1 MRGSDPLHRRQSA
14 VVFVSLLFFNLVLF
28 MIQLWLFVAV
38 LEAAL
43 AGRTGVAIPA
53 AVASLVILA
62 LNVWMLRGVFLVGR
76 NR

>member
-1 MRGSDPLHRRQSA
+1 MRGSDPLYRRQTA

-43 AGRTGVAIPA
+43 AGRAGVAIPA
-53 AVASLVILA
+53 ALASLAILA

-76 NR
+76 AR